1 MLFKYLMEAGLN
13 INGKTYPK
21 FGNALICA
29 GGAGCFDE
37 NTLVKTND
45 GYKLIKDIKT
55 GDLVETLNENTN
67 VSEFKEVEELK
78 AFESTKPMI
87 KLTFD
92 NGEEVICTEDH
103 EFLVDGKWVMA
114 KDLKIKKE
122 YIKNYSKTVYD
133 LKIKDNH
140 NYKITE
146 SDLIVHN
153 SGKGFVL
160 NNVCLFQGRTFDVD
174 NIKKNLIKMKD
185 TTIIYKK
192 YLEWRKQNPSAPE
205 TINDLKLEE
214 PEHVSLLHK
223 FSSEM
228 GYGDAVIKT
237 FITNASLLPADRK
250 PNVIF
255 DCTLK
260 SFSDLTD
267 FKKMLDLG
275 GYDPKNIH
283 LVWVLNKFE
292 VALKQNDERERKV
305 SINVM
310 FKTHEGVS
318 ENLSNILKDL
328 NSIRNIVDGDIWIV
342 PNQTKVDNDAV
353 VSLRKT
359 FSGKEVKSVRYVKEY
374 SAYQVK
380 KSGKA
385 PKSYDEICSDVI
397 DNLHKSKIIDKIKDY
412 VPVSTKDN
420 W

>member
-1 MLFKYLMEAGLN
+1 
-13 INGKTYPK
+13 
-21 FGNALICA
+21 
-29 GGAGCFDE
+29 
-37 NTLVKTND
+37 
-45 GYKLIKDIKT
+45 
-55 GDLVETLNENTN
+55 
-67 VSEFKEVEELK
+67 
-78 AFESTKPMI
+78 
-87 KLTFD
+87 
-92 NGEEVICTEDH
+92 
-103 EFLVDGKWVMA
+103 
-114 KDLKIKKE
+114 
-122 YIKNYSKTVYD
+122 
-133 LKIKDNH
+133 
-140 NYKITE
+140 
-146 SDLIVHN
+146 
-153 SGKGFVL
+153 
-160 NNVCLFQGRTFDVD
+160 
-174 NIKKNLIKMKD
+174 
-185 TTIIYKK
+185 
-192 YLEWRKQNPSAPE
+192 
-205 TINDLKLEE
+205 
-214 PEHVSLLHK
+214 
-223 FSSEM
+223 
-228 GYGDAVIKT
+228 
-237 FITNASLLPADRK
+237 
-250 PNVIF
+250 
-255 DCTLK
+255 
-260 SFSDLTD
+260 
-267 FKKMLDLG
+267 MLDLG